1 MLILVLAGLPG
12 VCTLAADLDTVG
24 VTLLRTVTTNL
35 DGTGI
40 YMGQAEGS
48 FNNNETL
55 WEVNPGVTGVPGEFT
70 WIAGGASTNVF
81 PNAIGG
87 NSPHADLVGYLLYG
101 IPGGVITNAAHVDN
115 YQASSFSQVTIPSLT
130 SISDR
135 VVNLSFT
142 ITGITLTMQEGY
154 DSQYDGYA
162 DYRST
167 LFIGAVGDGG
177 PVGTPGTCYDG
188 IGVGAYGGA
197 SSVGPTPDNGRAKP
211 DITAPGAATSFST
224 PLVSGCAAIL
234 LQAGLRGDGGSDT
247 NSAADPRTIKA
258 LLLNGAI
265 KPADWTNPAPSPLD
279 PRYGTGVLNVFNS
292 YSQLA
297 AGKHSFTASN
307 TIPLGGVHP
316 PQGAVENVNFLYG
329 WDFNSLASS
338 ATNDTINH
346 YNFSLGG
353 CESNGSFA
361 ATATLVWN
369 RHLYQTGINNL
380 DMFLYATDSGSLIAA
395 STSTVDNVEHVF
407 VGKLSPGGYDLQ
419 VLKHGGVMVSPAET
433 YALAFEFFAIPLSI
447 GSSSGN
453 VALTWPIYPAG
464 FRLESNASPTQ
475 PTNWSSANVTPI
487 ITNNQNLVI
496 LNPAAG
502 NNFFRLVRP

>member
-1 MLILVLAGLPG
+1 
-12 VCTLAADLDTVG
+12 
-24 VTLLRTVTTNL
+24 
-35 DGTGI
+35 
-40 YMGQAEGS
+40 
-48 FNNNETL
+48 
-55 WEVNPGVTGVPGEFT
+55 
-70 WIAGGASTNVF
+70 
-81 PNAIGG
+81 
-87 NSPHADLVGYLLYG
+87 
-101 IPGGVITNAAHVDN
+101 
-115 YQASSFSQVTIPSLT
+115 
-130 SISDR
+130 
-135 VVNLSFT
+135 
-142 ITGITLTMQEGY
+142 
-154 DSQYDGYA
+154 
-162 DYRST
+162 
-167 LFIGAVGDGG
+167 
-177 PVGTPGTCYDG
+177 
-188 IGVGAYGGA
+188 
-197 SSVGPTPDNGRAKP
+197 
-211 DITAPGAATSFST
+211 
-224 PLVSGCAAIL
+224 
-234 LQAGLRGDGGSDT
+234 
-247 NSAADPRTIKA
+247 
-258 LLLNGAI
+258 
-265 KPADWTNPAPSPLD
+265 
-279 PRYGTGVLNVFNS
+279 
-292 YSQLA
+292 
-297 AGKHSFTASN
+297 
-307 TIPLGGVHP
+307 LGGVHP

-502 NNFFRLVRP
+502 SNFFRLVRP